1 MKKIFLMILCLTFC
15 YGMTGLAI
23 EQKAGQPITDF
34 LTQLKSRYEGVQ
46 DYTATMRL
54 ENFESE
60 YKLQKQKIWFK
71 KPGYLLIKQLGPFKK
86 GAVLAIYPDGKIKGH
101 LGGFLSFAVV
111 SLDKDDENMY
121 GVTGDSA
128 LTTDYGQI
136 LNIAMGK
143 FDRVKT
149 FSITEYTDKGKKYQ
163 VLETT
168 YDSAIDRLKLI
179 VDKRS
184 QLIVG
189 LERYKGKK
197 LIHRIQWFDVKTNV
211 GLKTSLFD
219 L

>member
-1 MKKIFLMILCLTFC
+1 MKKISITIFVFIFC
-15 YGMTGLAI
+15 YGLPVYAI
-23 EQKAGQPITDF
+23 DRDSGQPITDF
-34 LTQLKSRYEGVQ
+34 LNQLKERYQQIQ

-54 ENFESE
+54 ENFEPE

-149 FSITEYTDKGKKYQ
+149 FSITEFVDNGKKYQ

-168 YDSAIDRLKLI
+168 YDAPIDRLKLI

-211 GLKTSLFD
+211 RLATSLFD